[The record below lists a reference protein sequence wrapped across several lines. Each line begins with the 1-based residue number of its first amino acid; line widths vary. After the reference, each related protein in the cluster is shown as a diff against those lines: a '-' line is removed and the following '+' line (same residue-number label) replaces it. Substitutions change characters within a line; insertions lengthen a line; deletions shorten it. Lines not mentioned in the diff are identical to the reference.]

1 MSVSTL
7 GLGLSLTVTV
17 SVLDPPSVTTTTFS
31 LDEGAI
37 ADDTEYSPMS
47 TFGDTVRLRE
57 GLQCANK
64 PWSGAE
70 TLFAAV

>member
-1 MSVSTL
+1 
-7 GLGLSLTVTV
+7 
-17 SVLDPPSVTTTTFS
+17 